1 MLLNKHKA
9 QEIVESVTIT
19 RQDIKAY
26 MRLMHLSY
34 NPHIATFAIF
44 VVGIFRNKITD
55 KISELQ

>member
-1 MLLNKHKA
+1 MLMTKHKA

-34 NPHIATFAIF
+34 NPHIATFAIL
-44 VVGIFRNKITD
+44 VVEIFRDKITD